1 MKPQRDILAYFQQGG
16 KLTVQRAL
24 LMFHTTELRKIV
36 SRLRKSGHDIRSKQ
50 MSDTTSDGRHVTFK
64 EYYLANEQSIQT
76 A

>member
-24 LMFHTTELRKIV
+24 LMFHTTELRRIV
-36 SRLRKSGHDIRSKQ
+36 CRLRKSGHDIKSKPI
-50 MSDTTSDGRHVTFK
+50 SANTDDGRHVTFN
-64 EYYLANEQSIQT
+64 EYYLENEQSAQT